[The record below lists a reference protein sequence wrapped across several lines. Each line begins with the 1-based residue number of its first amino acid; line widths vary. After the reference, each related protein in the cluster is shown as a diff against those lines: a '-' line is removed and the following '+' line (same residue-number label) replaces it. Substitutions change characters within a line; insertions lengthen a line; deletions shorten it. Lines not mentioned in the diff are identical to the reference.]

1 MSHTNPI
8 GSAGRS
14 SLTSAGSCT
23 WLLGRQRLHREGNWE
38 EQRCPERQAGNHEGR
53 GEPSERHL
61 SDDVPSNNFL
71 PCRASSSPILTQ
83 LLHIRACQ
91 VPPITSPS
99 PLSQPGLHP
108 SAPLSHSRTPAG
120 QAGPAQLFR
129 GSKAVPVPCSRCAL
143 GAFPT
148 CRHTG
153 TVPHRPGK
161 EALGGKSSF

>member
-91 VPPITSPS
+91 VPPITKWCPHPFPSLGSIPQHLSPTPGPQQDKLDQHNS
-99 PLSQPGLHP
+99 SEGAKLSLCP
-108 SAPLSHSRTPAG
+108 APDVPWEPFPPADTLELYLTD
-120 QAGPAQLFR
+120 QEKKL
-129 GSKAVPVPCSRCAL
+129 
-143 GAFPT
+143 
-148 CRHTG
+148 
-153 TVPHRPGK
+153 
-161 EALGGKSSF
+161 